1 MKRML
6 CTQNHVVYHGRAG
19 GTRCAGWW
27 EWAAL
32 SSVPS
37 TVGVATFCWCF
48 GHGTVLWWRV
58 ENGRTKFVF
67 LIFVL
72 QKYSYYEKII
82 L

>member
-1 MKRML
+1 MKRMI
-6 CTQNHVVYHGRAG
+6 CTWNHVVYSGRAG
-19 GTRCAGWW
+19 GTQCAGWR
-27 EWAAL
+27 ERAAL
-32 SSVPS
+32 SPVPDAIC
-37 TVGVATFCWCF
+37 VATFCRCF